1 MVLTKQETKEK
12 IVDVA
17 IELFNKKGSA
27 KTSTRHIAEVMGIS
41 VGNIYYYF
49 KNKEEIIRRILER
62 MIVDYDSAMD
72 VETIEN
78 GLVDYEQLFTM
89 VFSYHWKYR
98 FFKKEFIT
106 LFNKDKVLGGM
117 FRAVQA
123 RKIREIEMMIT
134 HQIEIGMTIHM
145 DSKTLNA
152 LVHNSWILANYW
164 VTFLEIA
171 GDMNEQRLQEAI
183 EAMMFLIKPYLTAAA
198 VKIFIDR
205 KTKGFV

>member
-1 MVLTKQETKEK
+1 MLVTKQETKEK

-27 KTSTRHIAEVMGIS
+27 KTSTRHIADVMGIS

-72 VETIEN
+72 VKALEN

-117 FRAVQA
+117 FRAIQA
-123 RKIREIEMMIT
+123 RKIREIEMMIS
-134 HQIEIGMTIHM
+134 HQIEIGMTIKM
-145 DSKTLNA
+145 DVKTLNA

-164 VTFLEIA
+164 ITFLEIA
-171 GDMNEQRLQEAI
+171 GDMNEQKLQEGI
-183 EAMMFLIKPYLTAAA
+183 EAMMFLIKPYLTSEAIE
-198 VKIFIDR
+198 IFTAR

>member
-1 MVLTKQETKEK
+1 MTKQETKEK

-17 IELFNKKGSA
+17 IELFNEKGSA
-27 KTSTRHIAEVMGIS
+27 KTSTRHIARAMGIS

-62 MIVDYDSAMD
+62 MIVDYDSAMN
-72 VETIEN
+72 VEPLEN

-89 VFSYHWKYR
+89 IFSYHWKYR

-117 FRAVQA
+117 FRAIQA
-123 RKIREIEMMIT
+123 RKIRDIELMIN
-134 HQIEIGMTIHM
+134 HQIEIDMVIDM

-183 EAMMFLIKPYLTAAA
+183 EAMMFLIKPYLTSNA

>member
-1 MVLTKQETKEK
+1 VTKQETKEK

-17 IELFNKKGSA
+17 IELFNEKGSA
-27 KTSTRHIAEVMGIS
+27 KTSTRHIARAMGIS

-62 MIVDYDSAMD
+62 MIVDYDSAMN
-72 VETIEN
+72 VEPLEN

-89 VFSYHWKYR
+89 IFSYHWKYR

-117 FRAVQA
+117 FRAIQA
-123 RKIREIEMMIT
+123 RKIRDIELMIN
-134 HQIEIGMTIHM
+134 HQIEIDMVIDM

-183 EAMMFLIKPYLTAAA
+183 EAMMFLIKPYLTSNA

>member
-1 MVLTKQETKEK
+1 VTKQETKEK

-17 IELFNKKGSA
+17 IELFNEKGSA
-27 KTSTRHIAEVMGIS
+27 KTSTRHIARAMGIS

-62 MIVDYDSAMD
+62 MIIDYDDAMN
-72 VETIEN
+72 VEPLEN

-89 VFSYHWKYR
+89 IFSYHWKYR

-117 FRAVQA
+117 FRAIQA
-123 RKIREIEMMIT
+123 RKIRDIELMIN
-134 HQIEIGMTIHM
+134 HQIEIDMAINM

-183 EAMMFLIKPYLTAAA
+183 EAMMFLIKPYLTSNA

>member
-1 MVLTKQETKEK
+1 MTKQETKEK
-12 IVDVA
+12 IVDTA
-17 IELFNKKGSA
+17 IELFNERGSA

-41 VGNIYYYF
+41 VGNLYYYF

-62 MIVDYDSAMD
+62 MIIDYDSAMNVD
-72 VETIEN
+72 TLDN
-78 GLVDYEQLFTM
+78 GLIDFEQLFTM

-117 FRAVQA
+117 FRAIQA
-123 RKIREIEMMIT
+123 RKIREIEMMIS
-134 HQIEIGMTIHM
+134 QQMSIEMIINI

-164 VTFLEIA
+164 ITFLEIA
-171 GDMNEQRLQEAI
+171 GDMNEQKLQEGI
-183 EAMMFLIKPYLTAAA
+183 EAMMFLIKPYLTSAAIE
-198 VKIFIDR
+198 IFTDR